1 MMQLAEFNTV
11 VSDFS
16 TAFSSNI
23 RYVFLAFNCI
33 KFNKLHHVTLPFS
46 LRMLLLLTE
55 LLYLSDSI
63 RQYFISRR
71 DDNTRRKKDSI
82 GAHRNKN
89 KIRRRLM
96 RVSNYFLYIFDYFNK
111 VMIAESCKRC

>member
-1 MMQLAEFNTV
+1 MLSFLYV
-11 VSDFS
+11 YSDHSILECYNLFS
-16 TAFSSNI
+16 G
-23 RYVFLAFNCI
+23 V
-33 KFNKLHHVTLPFS
+33 
-46 LRMLLLLTE
+46 E
-55 LLYLSDSI
+55 LSMRSFFVILDSI
-63 RQYFISRR
+63 RQYFISCR
-71 DDNTRRKKDSI
+71 DDNTRRERDSI